1 VHQEAFFPEFAPG
14 LIFLPMTP
22 LERQSLWA
30 DRIHSWKSSGR
41 SADAFARGHGF
52 SGQAL
57 RYWAERLGLHGSS
70 ASSSSSRSPKKSKK
84 ITPSSHNPPP
94 SSPPRFV
101 QVVTAHLPSSDEL
114 LLELG
119 AVRLR
124 VRKGFDP
131 DLLRSVVLTLSEKP

>member
-1 VHQEAFFPEFAPG
+1 
-14 LIFLPMTP
+14 MTP

-57 RYWAERLGLHGSS
+57 RYWADRLGLNVSS
-70 ASSSSSRSPKKSKK
+70 ASSSTSRSPKSTKK
-84 ITPSSHNPPP
+84 TPPASP
-94 SSPPRFV
+94 SPHPSPPPRFV
-101 QVVTAHLPSSDEL
+101 QVVAANLPSSDEL

-119 AVRLR
+119 PVRLR